1 MLKDSDIDIEFVK
14 PILYDV
20 YEQQKL
26 AEVKMAIYK
35 LFADQDEMSK
45 MLAMKKYLGFTDK
58 DVEENYTMLIKE
70 KQMTAVGDYFADSIT
85 ADNPPVDFKSPIRRK
100 SDVQEEEQINAN

>member
-35 LFADQDEMSK
+35 LFADQDEIHSNAWDCKKCAYYLVNYLAQGIDSK
-45 MLAMKKYLGFTDK
+45 RGSQRPF
-58 DVEENYTMLIKE
+58 
-70 KQMTAVGDYFADSIT
+70 
-85 ADNPPVDFKSPIRRK
+85 
-100 SDVQEEEQINAN
+100 